1 MLAYTLRRL
10 AQAVAL
16 VLVVATLVAVFI
28 HLIPGDPVYVILGEN
43 NVTPER
49 VAAVR
54 AELGLDRPIPVQYA
68 DWLGRVA
75 RGDFGDSL
83 TSRRP
88 IGGDLLLRLPRTLEL
103 ILVSTLLSVAV
114 GLPLGVVAAT
124 YRNRL
129 PDLFVST
136 VALVGVSAP
145 VFVVGTLLLLVFG
158 VRWGILPATGYVA
171 FGEDP
176 LGHLQHLILPSVT
189 LATLETAVVLRM
201 TRSSMLEVL
210 AEDYVR
216 TARAKGLDGQV
227 ILYGHALRN
236 ALIPVLTII
245 GVQIGSS
252 LGGTVLVELIFN
264 WPGLSSYLV
273 TGINQR
279 DYPVVQAVVLVIA
292 ALFILLNLLT
302 DLIYAVVDPRIRY
315 GA

>member
-114 GLPLGVVAAT
+114 GIPLGVVAAT

>member
-114 GLPLGVVAAT
+114 GIPLGVVAAT

-171 FGEDP
+171 FAEDP

-216 TARAKGLDGQV
+216 TARAKGLDGRV

>member
-10 AQAVAL
+10 LQAAAL
-16 VLVVATLVAVFI
+16 ILVVATLVAAFI
-28 HLIPGDPVYVILGEN
+28 HIIPGDPVYVILGET

-54 AELGLDRPIPVQYA
+54 HELGLDRSIPRQYLS
-68 DWLGRVA
+68 WLGDIA
-75 RGDFGDSL
+75 RGDFGSSL

-88 IGGDLLLRLPRTLEL
+88 IGTDLAARIPRTLEL
-103 ILVSTLLSVAV
+103 IVVATVLSVGV
-114 GLPLGVVAAT
+114 GIPLGVIAAT
-124 YRNRL
+124 NRNRVA
-129 PDLFVST
+129 DLFVST
-136 VALVGVSAP
+136 LALVGVSAP
-145 VFVVGTLLLLVFG
+145 VFVVGTLLLLIFG
-158 VRWGILPATGYVA
+158 VWLGIVPATGYVP

-176 LGHLQHLILPSVT
+176 LGHLHHLILPGVT
-189 LATLETAVVLRM
+189 LAILETAIVLRM
-201 TRSSMLEVL
+201 TRSSLLEVL

-216 TARAKGLDGQV
+216 TARAKGLNSRIV
-227 ILYGHALRN
+227 LYGHALRN

-292 ALFILLNLLT
+292 TLFILLNLVT
-302 DLIYAVVDPRIRY
+302 DLAYAIIDPRIRF
-315 GA
+315 G

>member
-10 AQAVAL
+10 AQAAAL

-54 AELGLDRPIPVQYA
+54 AELGLDRPLPIQYA
-68 DWLGRVA
+68 DWLGGVA

-114 GLPLGVVAAT
+114 GIPLGVLAAT
-124 YRNRL
+124 NRNRL
-129 PDLFVST
+129 PDLAVST

-158 VRWGILPATGYVA
+158 VRWGILPCHRLRRLRRGPAPPPPA
-171 FGEDP
+171 PDP
-176 LGHLQHLILPSVT
+176 AQLHPGDPGDGRRAADDSLLDARSAGRGLCPDGPRQGARRPRRPLRPRPPQRPDPGPHDHRRPDRQLARGHGPGRADLQLAGPQLLPRDRHQPAR
-189 LATLETAVVLRM
+189 LPR
-201 TRSSMLEVL
+201 RS
-210 AEDYVR
+210 R
-216 TARAKGLDGQV
+216 
-227 ILYGHALRN
+227 
-236 ALIPVLTII
+236 P
-245 GVQIGSS
+245 SS
-252 LGGTVLVELIFN
+252 
-264 WPGLSSYLV
+264 SSSPPSSSSS
-273 TGINQR
+273 TSSPI
-279 DYPVVQAVVLVIA
+279 
-292 ALFILLNLLT
+292 
-302 DLIYAVVDPRIRY
+302 
-315 GA
+315 

>member
-1 MLAYTLRRL
+1 MLAYILRRL
-10 AQAVAL
+10 AQAVVL
-16 VLVVATLVAVFI
+16 VFVVATLVAAFI
-28 HLIPGDPVYVILGEN
+28 HLIPGDPVYVILGET

-54 AELGLDRPIPVQYA
+54 AELGLDRPIPLQYA
-68 DWLGRVA
+68 EWLAGLT

-83 TSRRP
+83 TSGRP

-103 ILVSTLLSVAV
+103 ILVSTLLSVVV
-114 GLPLGVVAAT
+114 GVPLGVLAAS
-124 YRNRL
+124 YRNRA
-129 PDLFVST
+129 PDLAVST
-136 VALVGVSAP
+136 FALIGVSAP
-145 VFVVGTLLLLVFG
+145 VFVVGTLLLLLFG
-158 VRWGILPATGYVA
+158 VLWGVLPATGYVA
-171 FGEDP
+171 FGDDP
-176 LGHLQHLILPSVT
+176 ARHLKHLILPSVT
-189 LATLETAVVLRM
+189 LATLETAIVLRM

-216 TARAKGLDGQV
+216 TARAKGLDGRLV
-227 ILYGHALRN
+227 LYGHALRN

-245 GVQIGSS
+245 GIQIGSA

-302 DLIYAVVDPRIRY
+302 DLVYAVVDPRIRY
-315 GA
+315 G

>member
-16 VLVVATLVAVFI
+16 VLVVATLVALFI

-54 AELGLDRPIPVQYA
+54 AELGLDRPIPVQFA
-68 DWLGRVA
+68 GWLGGVA

-88 IGGDLLLRLPRTLEL
+88 IGGDLALRLPRTLEL
-103 ILVSTLLSVAV
+103 ILVSTFLSVAV
-114 GLPLGVVAAT
+114 GIPAGIVAAT
-124 YRNRL
+124 SRNRP
-129 PDLFVST
+129 PDLLVST
-136 VALVGVSAP
+136 LALVGVSAP

-176 LGHLQHLILPSVT
+176 LRHVQHLILPSVT

-210 AEDYVR
+210 SEDYVR
-216 TARAKGLDGQV
+216 TARAKGLGGRV

-273 TGINQR
+273 TGITQR

-292 ALFILLNLLT
+292 TLFILLNLLT
-302 DLIYAVVDPRIRY
+302 DLVYAVVDPRIRY
-315 GA
+315 G